1 MCKALAALD
10 PDRIEVPH
18 SISDKSLLIDF
29 AGAVHPALRGKR
41 FKPPEGCSWETKW
54 AASLSSAMNG
64 GQWPQVR
71 KAQVANFKDTSN
83 LCQLCL
89 KEVGTLQHR
98 AHCIGI
104 RPEGGWPKPPKAAEL
119 VRTKLSEDRARL
131 LDTRALLTVRVPAPV
146 ARQDGHFEWL
156 RAPDLNNPAIDEATW
171 YFDGSMLDGKVDLL
185 RATGFSIAITSSGGD
200 LLGTARGNT
209 PQWCSTAEA
218 AEAWAL
224 LEVLRLSP

>member
-1 MCKALAALD
+1 
-10 PDRIEVPH
+10 
-18 SISDKSLLIDF
+18 
-29 AGAVHPALRGKR
+29 
-41 FKPPEGCSWETKW
+41 
-54 AASLSSAMNG
+54 MNG

-89 KEVGTLQHR
+89 KEAGTLQHR

-185 RATGFSIAITSSGGD
+185 RATGFGIAITSSGGD
-200 LLGTARGNT
+200 LLGTARGT
-209 PQWCSTAEA
+209 PPQWCSTAAA

-224 LEVLRLSP
+224 LEVLRLSPSPPRMRTDCLSLVKTAKQGAEAALAPSRQLGRIWVCIANILVGDLTTLERTNLLV